1 MKESNEEKQVQQSSE
16 KSKAAPIESVG
27 GTQGQASML
36 TGAGNVDKIRDILFG
51 SQMRDYEKRF
61 IRLEDR
67 MQKEISSLKE
77 DLLKSFETL
86 ERYMKREFEL
96 LNEHQEKEQND
107 RSTAIQKVSEDLK
120 DASQLM
126 ENKISQVE
134 DKLNKRARELHEQLL
149 TQSKNLSEEIRQ
161 KHEAISELL
170 EKEAQELRLDKVNRA
185 DLSEL
190 FMEMAMRIS
199 NKADVNFA
207 LCANDLTNE

>member
-1 MKESNEEKQVQQSSE
+1 MKESNEEKQAQ
-16 KSKAAPIESVG
+16 KPSKAGTGEIIG
-27 GTQGQASML
+27 GIQNQSSML

-51 SQMRDYEKRF
+51 GQMREYEKRF

-86 ERYMKREFEL
+86 EHYMKREFEL
-96 LNEHQEKEQND
+96 VNERQEKEQND
-107 RSTAIQKVSEDLK
+107 RSAAIQKISEDLK
-120 DASQLM
+120 DASLLM

-170 EKEAQELRLDKVNRA
+170 EREAQELRLDKVNRA

-199 NKADVNFA
+199 NKADVNFDF
-207 LCANDLTNE
+207 CANNLTNE

>member
-86 ERYMKREFEL
+86 ERYMKEN
-96 LNEHQEKEQND
+96 LNYSMNTKKKNKMIAPP
-107 RSTAIQKVSEDLK
+107 RSKKFRMI
-120 DASQLM
+120 
-126 ENKISQVE
+126 
-134 DKLNKRARELHEQLL
+134 
-149 TQSKNLSEEIRQ
+149 
-161 KHEAISELL
+161 
-170 EKEAQELRLDKVNRA
+170 
-185 DLSEL
+185 
-190 FMEMAMRIS
+190 
-199 NKADVNFA
+199 
-207 LCANDLTNE
+207 